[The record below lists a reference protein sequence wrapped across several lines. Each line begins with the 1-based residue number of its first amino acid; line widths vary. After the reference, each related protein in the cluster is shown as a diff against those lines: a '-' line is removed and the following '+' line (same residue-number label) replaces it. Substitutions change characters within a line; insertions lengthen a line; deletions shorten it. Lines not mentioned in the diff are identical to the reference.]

1 MIQYTPAWPHSQVE
15 EIFPNIFF
23 VTGTNKTHHAGIDL
37 QFSRNM
43 IIVRNGLELTLINTV
58 RLKEEGLKQL
68 ESLGNI
74 VNIVRIGAF
83 HGRDDAFYLDQ
94 YNAKLWALQGMVH
107 ENGKT
112 TDVELI
118 EGGTMPF
125 PNCSIFKFNLS
136 DQVEGILH
144 IAIEGGILV
153 SCDSIQNWT
162 KIDQFFSEECGKL
175 FLEQGLIESANISST
190 WKQACNPPP
199 EDFIKLK
206 SLTFRHLLSAHGE
219 PLKYEAYEKLAQ
231 TIAIQFG
238 V

>member
-1 MIQYTPAWPHSQVE
+1 MLQYTPAWPHGQVK

-23 VTGTNKTHHAGIDL
+23 VTGTNKTHHEGIDF

-43 IIVRNGLELTLINTV
+43 IIVRNMQELTLINTV
-58 RLKEEGLKQL
+58 RLKEKGLRQL
-68 ESLGNI
+68 ESLGKI

-94 YNAKLWALQGMVH
+94 YNAKLWALQGMLH

-125 PNCSIFKFNLS
+125 PNCSLFKFNLS
-136 DQVEGILH
+136 DQIEGILH
-144 IAIEGGILV
+144 IDIGGGILI

-162 KIDQFFSEECGKL
+162 KVDEYFSYECGER
-175 FLEQGLIESANISST
+175 FLKHGLIKPTNISHI
-190 WKQACNPPP
+190 WKQACNPLG

-206 SLTFRHLLSAHGE
+206 SLNFRHLLSAHGE
-219 PLKYEAYEKLAQ
+219 PLKHEAYEKLAQ
-231 TIAIQFG
+231 TIAVQFEI
-238 V
+238 